1 MTKEKIKLT
10 RKEYNNLKKDLT
22 KLYKETRPKII
33 EQLKIAYDFGDLR
46 ENSEFDSAKMEQHIC
61 DQKIKKLENILKY
74 AIIIETDET
83 KQINIGSTVIIEYLD
98 NLEQDHF
105 QIVGTSEVGIDRN
118 CISCESP
125 MGKALCDSKL
135 NDIVEIK
142 SPNGTYK
149 VKVISIS

>member
-149 VKVISIS
+149 VKVIRIS